1 MDQKQTPKRMEIYM
15 TNLPHIGGSIQYG
28 YRPVLV
34 IQNDVGNT
42 NSSTTIVVALTSKP
56 KRWLPTHVTISP
68 ACSGLPKKS
77 VALCEQIIT
86 MPQSALENKVGEI
99 KDEGCIQKI
108 YDALRI
114 SIGI

>member
-1 MDQKQTPKRMEIYM
+1 MDQMQSPRRMEIYM

-34 IQNDVGNT
+34 IQNDTGNI
-42 NSSTTIVVALTSKP
+42 NSSTTIVVALTSKT

-68 ACSGLPKKS
+68 TSSGLPRKS

-86 MPQSALENKVGEI
+86 MPQSALENKVGEV
-99 KDEGCIQKI
+99 KDEECIKKI
-108 YDALRI
+108 HEALRI

>member
-1 MDQKQTPKRMEIYM
+1 MDQMKSPRRMEIYM
-15 TNLPHIGGSIQYG
+15 TNLPHIEGSIQHG

-34 IQNDVGNT
+34 VQNDTGNI

-56 KRWLPTHVTISP
+56 KRWLPTHVTINPS
-68 ACSGLPKKS
+68 CSGLPRKS

-86 MPQSALENKVGEI
+86 MPQAALENKVGEI

-108 YDALRI
+108 HEAIRI

>member
-1 MDQKQTPKRMEIYM
+1 MDQIQSPRRMEIYM
-15 TNLPHIGGSIQYG
+15 TNLPHNGGSIQYG

-34 IQNDVGNT
+34 IQNDIGNT

-68 ACSGLPKKS
+68 SCSGLPRKS

-86 MPQSALENKVGEI
+86 VPQSALENKVGEI
-99 KDEGCIQKI
+99 KDEEYIQKI
-108 YDALRI
+108 HEALRI
-114 SIGI
+114 SIGL